1 MMRIVYFIKYLLQGI
16 FVALGMMLAVYIGVT
31 YIWGIPVLIGLMLAG
46 LYLVWCWDKAC
57 AEYEEKR
64 GNKSYSHPDVEFL
77 KTQINELKESE
88 DQ

>member
-1 MMRIVYFIKYLLQGI
+1 MMRIVYFLKHVLKGVL
-16 FVALGMMLAVYIGVT
+16 FSALMIVVLYISIT
-31 YIWGIPVLIGLMLAG
+31 YIWGIPTLIGLLLAV

-77 KTQINELKESE
+77 KEEINELKESE
-88 DQ
+88 D